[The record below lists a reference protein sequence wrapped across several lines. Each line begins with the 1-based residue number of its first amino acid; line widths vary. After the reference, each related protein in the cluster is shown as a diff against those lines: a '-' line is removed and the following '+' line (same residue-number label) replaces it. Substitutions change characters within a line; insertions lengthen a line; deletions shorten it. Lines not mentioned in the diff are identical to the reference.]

1 MKYYVTLLKDLTG
14 LAQNGKVKDDL
25 TMCNCIK
32 CKCITCKNVD
42 TCGYHRLCSA
52 DNGQTQGYVKECK
65 DYIYSKEND
74 EYINGRNRRDE

>member
-1 MKYYVTLLKDLTG
+1 
-14 LAQNGKVKDDL
+14 
-25 TMCNCIK
+25 MCNCIK

-74 EYINGRNRRDE
+74 EYINRRNKNDFARQID

>member
-1 MKYYVTLLKDLTG
+1 
-14 LAQNGKVKDDL
+14 
-25 TMCNCIK
+25 MCNCIK

-65 DYIYSKEND
+65 DYIYSK
-74 EYINGRNRRDE
+74 R